1 MLAAGAARSLG
12 RRPGS
17 KKLMLDVYRT
27 FYKMT
32 GDPFR
37 LSPDHRFSLAHS
49 SYANAMSYLQYA
61 IFQGEGFVAVTGGPG
76 TGKTTLISDL
86 IEGLDKEH
94 IEVAMLTSTQLES
107 RDLLQMVVNLFDLH
121 PEDMSKP
128 GLLQELEQFLNQQ
141 SHKGRRVI
149 LIVDEAQG
157 LIASALEELRL
168 LANLQRN
175 HQLLLQVFLVGQ
187 EKLLEMLRSPDME
200 HLHQRLIAASHLQSL
215 GFDEVI
221 DYIEHRLSCVGWK
234 GDPKIDEGALR
245 LIHKYSGGIPR
256 RINLICNRLFL
267 YGGLE
272 QKHELVVEDARLVV
286 EELHKEFLL
295 SPESADENK
304 HEEVAEPGGNVDA
317 PVRSLPRRDMNAAT
331 ARASEQPSVP
341 EPGKKPV
348 EKVSPEVRP
357 QPRRV
362 KPTPD
367 KARRASSPAEP
378 IEPTMCRQPTI
389 GAARPAP
396 APKPER
402 PGKSRSWGKAAA
414 FVVLAGVVY
423 AALYGGE
430 DSSSESVSEDRN
442 EMKPRVAYNA
452 PLDAGAPFQKP
463 VSGKVEAVPAK
474 TVATEGLSPTKSAAV
489 TDAETRETL
498 INSSYRRKPVSN
510 SLKPLGSGIRQ
521 NDGKKINQSF
531 PGALG
536 DDLRSAKGSTEAPS
550 PDADADSGQ
559 DGKMTSSATVVSIPP
574 EPAIRTSKKESA
586 TISEAPEVKKPD
598 DSIKVASAQPSKPV
612 ETVKREPVQAG
623 KVSIEAE
630 KARLRREAEL
640 RLAMNLS
647 RDESGRKTA
656 VPVPVKVVP
665 APVPVPNKKLT
676 PPPVSSKPKAPVRV
690 ATAPKIKTTPKR
702 SPLDQLKAALIEGQ
716 WTSRGKPASLLPS
729 SVTYCNSQG
738 ERIACQSV
746 PQDTNTKYGAA
757 LYKVETMLKEF
768 SAGQDFRLS
777 YRTLVKLLGDDSDS
791 SRDAALSS
799 NTGWQVSEYSMS
811 CQLTRPDQVLCRDN
825 KGVTRDYRRST
836 PAVMN

>member
-1 MLAAGAARSLG
+1 
-12 RRPGS
+12 
-17 KKLMLDVYRT
+17 MLDVYRT

-187 EKLLEMLRSPDME
+187 EKLLDMLRAPGME
-200 HLHQRLIAASHLQSL
+200 HLHQRLIAASHLL
-215 GFDEVI
+215 PLDLDEVI
-221 DYIEHRLSCVGWK
+221 DYIEHRLSRVGWK

-245 LIHKYSGGIPR
+245 LIYRYSEGIPR
-256 RINLICNRLFL
+256 KINLICNRLFL

-295 SPESADENK
+295 SPESTGENER
-304 HEEVAEPGGNVDA
+304 EEVAEPGDDANA

-331 ARASEQPSVP
+331 ARASEQPSA
-341 EPGKKPV
+341 KA
-348 EKVSPEVRP
+348 SPEARP

-378 IEPTMCRQPTI
+378 DRVVGSRKRIEPTMPRQPTI

-423 AALYGGE
+423 AAFYGGG

-442 EMKPRVAYNA
+442 EVKPRVAYNA
-452 PLDAGAPFQKP
+452 PLDAGAPFQ
-463 VSGKVEAVPAK
+463 
-474 TVATEGLSPTKSAAV
+474 
-489 TDAETRETL
+489 
-498 INSSYRRKPVSN
+498 KPVSN

-531 PGALG
+531 PGAPG
-536 DDLRSAKGSTEAPS
+536 DDLRSAKGSTDAPS

-574 EPAIRTSKKESA
+574 EPAIRTSEKESA

-623 KVSIEAE
+623 KVSVEAE

-665 APVPVPNKKLT
+665 APVPNKKLT

-702 SPLDQLKAALIEGQ
+702 SPLDQLKAALLEGQ

-768 SAGQDFRLS
+768 SAGQNFRLS

-825 KGVTRDYRRST
+825 KGVTRDYRRSK